1 MLASGRGIGA
11 YHQVGL
17 NCLEWISKILDY
29 FVWDMAG
36 GDGGEKDLEYSDS
49 CSPRVRFDTDQKL
62 S

>member
-1 MLASGRGIGA
+1 MLASGRGHWSIPSGWF
-11 YHQVGL
+11 
-17 NCLEWISKILDY
+17 NCLELVLKILDY
-29 FVWDMAG
+29 FVGDMAG